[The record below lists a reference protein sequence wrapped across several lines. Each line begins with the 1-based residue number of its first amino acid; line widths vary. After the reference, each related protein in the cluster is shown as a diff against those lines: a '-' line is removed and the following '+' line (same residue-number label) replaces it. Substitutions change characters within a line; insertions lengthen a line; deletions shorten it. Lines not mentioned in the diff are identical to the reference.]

1 MATLKDTAMAYTA
14 ESKVKNI
21 ADLPQIS
28 VEFEIKE
35 LEAIDNEG
43 KPFKYKFVEVNG
55 EKYRIPGSVIGMVK
69 DLLGENKN
77 LKTFKVKR
85 TGEGLK
91 TRYTVIPLN

>member
-1 MATLKDTAMAYTA
+1 MASLKDTALSYEP

-21 ADLPQIS
+21 AELPQIS
-28 VEFEIKE
+28 IDFELKE
-35 LEAIDNEG
+35 MEAIDNDG
-43 KPFKYKFVEVNG
+43 KPFKYKYLEVNG
-55 EKYRIPGSVIGMVK
+55 EKFRVPGSVIGMIK
-69 DLLGENKN
+69 DLLTENKN